1 MGPAAIKVGQQ
12 LSVRADFIRH
22 QYCDEL
28 NKMLDQVPPFPVEF
42 AIQSVE
48 KAIGKPLG
56 EVFAVFDPVPIG
68 SASLACVYQARLR
81 TGELVAVKVKRPS
94 IGTKLARD
102 LRAISWL
109 CIAAEALGIIRYG
122 LTNNFRQ
129 ELWRM

>member
-1 MGPAAIKVGQQ
+1 
-12 LSVRADFIRH
+12 
-22 QYCDEL
+22 
-28 NKMLDQVPPFPVEF
+28 MLDEVPPFPVEF

-48 KAIGKPLG
+48 KAIGKLLG

-129 ELWRM
+129 ELWRMLIEELDFALEAR